1 MIPKIIHLCWLSGD
15 EYPPLIQKC
24 IDSWKKHLPDY
35 EIWVWDTKRFDVNS
49 VIWTKQ
55 AFESK
60 KYAFAADYIRLF
72 ALYNYGGIYLD
83 SDVFV
88 YKSFDDLLDLPY
100 FIGEDFVHLF
110 EPAIIGCE
118 AGMPWIGDVI
128 ERYKNRS
135 FVKEDGNFDILSLPL
150 VFRNQLIEKW
160 TFKLIRDKREFST
173 KSDVISVLGFNFFNS
188 RDYVGAVRFKDSYC
202 SHCFLG
208 SWLKPESS
216 VKKKIR
222 MFLPRW
228 IVNLLYMYKYKLSDL
243 ESKQIP
249 YEDKNEYRL
258 NCFLRVNPTNI

>member
-100 FIGEDFVHLF
+100 FIGEDFIHLF

-118 AGMPWIGDVI
+118 PRLSWIGNI
-128 ERYKNRS
+128 LSRYNNRS
-135 FVKEDGNFDILSLPL
+135 FIKEDGNYDMCTLPIVFVRQLGGQYKYNPIQSKEEYIWENGILN
-150 VFRNQLIEKW
+150 VFRY
-160 TFKLIRDKREFST
+160 D
-173 KSDVISVLGFNFFNS
+173 FFNG
-188 RDYVGAVRFKDSYC
+188 RDYVGPVKFVKGYC
-202 SHCFLG
+202 SHCFAG
-208 SWLKPESS
+208 SW
-216 VKKKIR
+216 VKKESTLKKCLRSLI
-222 MFLPRW
+222 PRQ
-228 IVNLLYMYKYKLSDL
+228 IVNLLYYFRYKSANL
-243 ESKQIP
+243 ENVQIP
-249 YEDKNEYRL
+249 YDNSKDLRL
-258 NCFLRVNPTNI
+258 RLFWK